1 MEKKSGFM
9 KVAFV
14 LILVFLLLV
23 GCSSNSETSQKDSDG
38 DVKKIKFVAAQ
49 YSDATEPY
57 LQGVIDKFEEE
68 NPDIKVEL
76 EVIGWDVIEQ
86 KVNTM
91 VATNQTPDLLN
102 TSQFAAFAEDG
113 LLLPV
118 EDVISQEL
126 QGKFYESFFN
136 ANTVDGKVYAL
147 PFLASIRGLFY
158 NKDLFE
164 EAGIKEAPKTW
175 KELVEVSKKIKEK
188 TGKDGFGIPMTNFE
202 GQAYFSYFTWG
213 NGGGWKKDDKWALN
227 SPENVEALE
236 FMSELVHE
244 HKVTNPEP
252 TAINR
257 DEMHK
262 VFGSGE
268 LGMMISANFLPT
280 ILAKDAPDLNYGVST
295 IPVNDG
301 KDPFNLGVE
310 DVLMVFKSTKHPD
323 AVGKFLEYFYSAEN
337 HEQFM
342 KNEGMLPVIEEVG
355 ESMASKDPE
364 KATFIEQLPVAKFY
378 PTTDPTYTEVRLGA
392 IKATQQVLLKE
403 LSAKEALDALQAEIE

>member
-1 MEKKSGFM
+1 MEKKFGSLKM
-9 KVAFV
+9 MFV
-14 LILVFLLLV
+14 LILVFSLLI
-23 GCSSNSETSQKDSDG
+23 GCSSNKTSTKDNSEG
-38 DVKKIKFVAAQ
+38 VKKIKFVAAQ

-57 LQGVIDKFEEE
+57 LQELINKFEAD
-68 NPDIKVEL
+68 NPEIKVEL
-76 EVIGWDVIEQ
+76 EVIGWDVLEQ

-102 TSQFAAFAEDG
+102 TAQFAAFAEDD

-118 EDVISQEL
+118 EDVISPEL
-126 QGKFYESFFN
+126 KGKFYESFYN

-147 PFLASIRGLFY
+147 PFLASTRGLFY
-158 NKDLFE
+158 NKDIFE
-164 EAGIKEAPKTW
+164 AAGVTEPPKTW
-175 KELVEVSKKIKEK
+175 SELVEVSKTIKEK

-213 NGGGWKKDDKWALN
+213 NGGGWKKGEKWVLN
-227 SPENVEALE
+227 SPENIEALE
-236 FMSELVHE
+236 FMSDLVHE

-257 DEMHK
+257 DELHK
-262 VFGSGE
+262 VFGAGE

-280 ILAKDAPDLNYGVST
+280 ILSKDAPDLNYGIST

-323 AVGKFLEYFYSAEN
+323 AVGEFLEYFYSAEN

-342 KNEGMLPVIEEVG
+342 TNEGMLPVIQEVG
-355 ESMASKDPE
+355 ESMANKDPN

-378 PTTDPTYTEVRLGA
+378 PLTDPTYTEVRLGA
-392 IKATQQVLLKE
+392 IKAVQQVLLKE
-403 LSAKEALDALQAEIE
+403 FTAKEALDALQAEIE